1 MIVAVDVHYKKAY
14 AKTVLVLF
22 EDWLDD
28 IYNEILEVNTFE
40 VADYEPGF
48 FYKRELPCLLQA

>member
-1 MIVAVDVHYKKAY
+1 MIVAVDVHYKEAY

-28 IYNEILEVNTFE
+28 TYTEILEVNTFE

-48 FYKRELPCLLQA
+48 FL